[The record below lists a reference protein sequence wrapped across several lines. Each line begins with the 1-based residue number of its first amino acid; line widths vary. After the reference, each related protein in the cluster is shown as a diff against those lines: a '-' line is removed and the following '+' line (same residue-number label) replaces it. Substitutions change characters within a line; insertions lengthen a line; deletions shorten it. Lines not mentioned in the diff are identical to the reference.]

1 MLRKRATADVTG
13 KRPLAAVCLQVNLE
27 VTGRLEALAAQPT
40 AVRPVDCVVLLVRAQ
55 VGNGA
60 EPLAAEHARARNG
73 RRVCLEVF
81 SKGVHAGRRGAACN
95 ARQRVLAQVR
105 GLLVQL
111 QGALLDETLAA
122 GLAAEGTLASVQPL
136 VVFQSVALVE
146 ALAASLAPERL
157 FPRVYAEMALQ
168 VAW

>member
-1 MLRKRATADVTG
+1 MLRERATADVAG
-13 KRPLAAVCLQVNLE
+13 ERPLAAVCLQVNLE
-27 VTGRLEALAAQPT
+27 VTGGLEALAAQPA

-55 VGNGA
+55 VGDGA

-73 RRVCLEVF
+73 CRMRLEVF
-81 SKGVHAGRRGAACN
+81 AKGVHAGHCGAACN
-95 ARQRVLAQVR
+95 ARQRVIAQVR
-105 GLLVQL
+105 RLLVQL

-122 GLAAEGTLASVQPL
+122 SLAAEGTLASVQPL

-146 ALAASLAPERL
+146 ALATSLAPEWL
-157 FPRVYAEMALQ
+157 FSRVYAEMALQ